1 MITFVDRHIVSSR
14 NYGSPKVMMA
24 AVRRGKSV
32 GRCGGHVEAASAH
45 PFGRAEQSDSSPTA
59 RRSAPRRLPNPV
71 QGYLMRFSLPVS
83 RRCRECIKTAPAL
96 ACHLSCCR
104 EHQLRKTFAVQL
116 SFPSQFQRLH
126 FLPVFHPSS
135 RGYTERNGFVT
146 ATKLGKLIFFVFLQP
161 KILLQQPNVFL
172 IELNN
177 LL

>member
-45 PFGRAEQSDSSPTA
+45 PFGRAEQNDSSPTA

-83 RRCRECIKTAPAL
+83 PPFRECIESAPAF
-96 ACHLSCCR
+96 ACHLSRSSAPENLRSAVIFPFSISKAAFSTRVPPFVARVHGKKWFCYGNKIRDNQYFFYCCN
-104 EHQLRKTFAVQL
+104 QKFCCSNQTF
-116 SFPSQFQRLH
+116 F
-126 FLPVFHPSS
+126 
-135 RGYTERNGFVT
+135 
-146 ATKLGKLIFFVFLQP
+146 
-161 KILLQQPNVFL
+161 
-172 IELNN
+172 
-177 LL
+177 